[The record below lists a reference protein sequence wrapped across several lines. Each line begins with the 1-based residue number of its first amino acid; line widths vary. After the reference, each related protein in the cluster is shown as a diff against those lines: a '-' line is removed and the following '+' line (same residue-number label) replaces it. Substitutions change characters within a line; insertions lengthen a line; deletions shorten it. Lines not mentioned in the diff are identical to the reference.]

1 MALISVVVPVYYNAE
16 SLPLLVERLSLA
28 AEKLTED
35 EFEFV
40 FTDDG
45 SGDSSFSV
53 LQNLAQE
60 DQRIR
65 LVKLSRNFGSN
76 AAILAGLTYAT
87 GDCSVVISA
96 DLQDPPELIPELVA
110 SWKQGKQVVLAARRT
125 RQDPTLT
132 KFFATMFNRLFRKF
146 VFADFPPDG
155 FDFMLIDRCVVD
167 LLVQVQEKNSY
178 IFGQTMW
185 AGFQRNVVYY
195 DRRERG
201 SGQSRWTTAKKIKY
215 FIDAFSSFSYLPLRM
230 ASLLGLLLAFMG
242 FIYALVVI
250 GLRVTMGFPI
260 VGWASLM
267 VVVLLAS
274 GAQLVVAGTLGEYL
288 WRILDETRRRPPF
301 IVDSLINI
309 ETQNVSLPHNRTL
322 RQEST
327 TSR

>member
-185 AGFQRNVVYY
+185 AGFH
-195 DRRERG
+195 
-201 SGQSRWTTAKKIKY
+201 
-215 FIDAFSSFSYLPLRM
+215 
-230 ASLLGLLLAFMG
+230 
-242 FIYALVVI
+242 
-250 GLRVTMGFPI
+250 MGFPI